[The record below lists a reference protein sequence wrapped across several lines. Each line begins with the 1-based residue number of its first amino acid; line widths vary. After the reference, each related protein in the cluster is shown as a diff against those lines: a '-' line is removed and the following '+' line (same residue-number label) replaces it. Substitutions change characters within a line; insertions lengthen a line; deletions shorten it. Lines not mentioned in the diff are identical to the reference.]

1 MDFMETDVIR
11 TLSNLSIFLQVVAFM
26 MLLYAIK
33 LKKESMEMHSRGAA
47 LAVFTI
53 LPSILFMFYSIS
65 HGFKLPSYV
74 FVLPLHVFLGSI
86 VIIFIILFV
95 TNRWRFKKKIYMDI
109 ATGLWML
116 TLALGIFVYLVSLG
130 YVS

>member
-1 MDFMETDVIR
+1 METDVIR
-11 TLSNLSIFLQVVAFM
+11 TLANLSISLQVVAFM

-33 LKKESMEMHSRGAA
+33 LKKESMEMHSRGGA

-65 HGFKLPSYV
+65 HGFKLQSYV

-95 TNRWRFKKKIYMDI
+95 TNRWRFKKKIHMDI